1 MINAVEKKFS
11 GNSIE
16 AIGVGKGKLYGIE
29 MILEELREKVM
40 WIFGRNIPFAGS
52 SESEAY
58 EVN

>member
-1 MINAVEKKFS
+1 MEKKFS